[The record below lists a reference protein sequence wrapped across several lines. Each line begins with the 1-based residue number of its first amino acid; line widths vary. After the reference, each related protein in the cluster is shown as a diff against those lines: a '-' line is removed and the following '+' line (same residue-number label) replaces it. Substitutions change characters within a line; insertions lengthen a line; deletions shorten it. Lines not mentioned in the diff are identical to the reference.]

1 MNLTLAERVVAVVC
15 LVYPFRL
22 LLNALAGV
30 DLHLGIVS
38 FAIVGL
44 VALREVRE
52 LPPGFPN
59 PLDLAVAAFG
69 ALLVADL
76 FLLTGPTAQAVKGLS
91 VELRLVAFYFAARAL
106 RLRREF
112 AVWLLAAMLVLAT
125 LAAVIGAVELHFAWG
140 RLLETVGGGFDR
152 RFWKAGMAR
161 LYSFS
166 MSPLAAAYLLVLGL
180 AGAIGL
186 AAEDRR
192 RGLVV
197 LGVFCIWQALPLT
210 LARAAITS
218 AIIAVLAFVV
228 VDRRRGWTVA
238 AASLV
243 GGAVAVTTFA
253 MRGWIKHQANYVAAT
268 TRLADGSSKAH
279 VSSLD
284 MGLDL
289 LVQAPFGYGL
299 GQAGHVAMARGGL
312 YPFDDTYYVT
322 LGVQIG
328 SVGLGVFGI
337 VLVLAFV
344 QWVMETVRS
353 PRAQRGVGYAG
364 LVMFGSIAWGGLF
377 VATWNMLVP
386 QLYFWLLTGVA
397 ANLAAKR

>member
-1 MNLTLAERVVAVVC
+1 W
-15 LVYPFRL
+15 
-22 LLNALAGV
+22 
-30 DLHLGIVS
+30 
-38 FAIVGL
+38 
-44 VALREVRE
+44 
-52 LPPGFPN
+52 
-59 PLDLAVAAFG
+59 
-69 ALLVADL
+69 
-76 FLLTGPTAQAVKGLS
+76 LLT
-91 VELRLVAFYFAARAL
+91 
-106 RLRREF
+106 
-112 AVWLLAAMLVLAT
+112 AMLVLAI
-125 LAAVIGAVELHFAWG
+125 LAAVIGAAELHLAWG
-140 RLLETVGGGFDR
+140 KLLETVGGAFDR

-210 LARAAITS
+210 LARAAIIS
-218 AIIAVLAFVV
+218 AVVAVVAFFL
-228 VDRRRGWTVA
+228 VDRRRGWIVA

-243 GGAVAVTTFA
+243 GGAIALTTFA
-253 MRGWIKHQANYVAAT
+253 ARGWIKHQASYVAAT

-279 VSSLD
+279 VSSLAQ
-284 MGLDL
+284 GLDL
-289 LVQAPFGYGL
+289 LAQAPLGHGL

-328 SVGLGVFGI
+328 SVGLVVFA
-337 VLVLAFV
+337 LVLALALRE
-344 QWVMETVRS
+344 WVMEVVRS
-353 PRAQRGVGYAG
+353 PRSARGVGYAG